1 MRPKYRIWDKQE
13 KKWYQPTYEAYRG
26 KLQDMY
32 VGTHGELHMHEMRN
46 GQIELIHESIFPDRY
61 EVVMFTGL
69 KDRNGVEIYEGDII
83 KITFD
88 TNYSDKPHYIGSVE
102 YGSEKGYP
110 AFDLTPWIDCE
121 MNALAWLK
129 SETDTSV
136 LSYEVIG
143 NIYETKEE

>member
-13 KKWYQPTYEAYRG
+13 NKWYQSTYEAYRG

-32 VGTHGELHMHEMRN
+32 VGTHGDLHMHEMRN

-69 KDRNGVEIYEGDII
+69 KDRNGVDIYEGDIL
-83 KITFD
+83 KISDRHFPQKVYFDSEGLYCTDEFAMFELNRDKSRTFE
-88 TNYSDKPHYIGSVE
+88 I
-102 YGSEKGYP
+102 
-110 AFDLTPWIDCE
+110 
-121 MNALAWLK
+121 
-129 SETDTSV
+129 
-136 LSYEVIG
+136 IG